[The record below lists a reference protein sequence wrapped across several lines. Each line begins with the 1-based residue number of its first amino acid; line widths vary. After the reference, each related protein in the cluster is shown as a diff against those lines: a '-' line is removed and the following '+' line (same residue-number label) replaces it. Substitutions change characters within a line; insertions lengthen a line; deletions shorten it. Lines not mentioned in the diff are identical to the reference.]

1 MGDVI
6 LERIERDLRTM
17 ADEPYRAFQARLI
30 PTIAADRILGVR
42 TPQLRR
48 YARDLARDDE
58 AAEHFLMVLPHRYYE
73 EYNIHGELITRRRK
87 NIDSLIAELDRLLP
101 YVDNWATCDMISPKL
116 FARYPAQA
124 EAAIVRWLHSDH
136 TYTVRFGVV
145 SLLEF
150 FLDERFRAEHLDWVC
165 GVHND
170 DYYVRMAVA
179 WYVSVALVKQWD
191 MAIGVLN
198 SGRLE
203 RDVHNKAIQKAVES
217 FRISDERKALLRS
230 LRRR

>member
-6 LERIERDLRTM
+6 LERIERDLRAM

-58 AAEHFLMVLPHRYYE
+58 AAEHFLTVLPHRYYE

-87 NIDSLIAELDRLLP
+87 DIGLLIAELDRLLP

-165 GVHND
+165 
-170 DYYVRMAVA
+170 
-179 WYVSVALVKQWD
+179 ALVKQWD

>member
-1 MGDVI
+1 M
-6 LERIERDLRTM
+6 
-17 ADEPYRAFQARLI
+17 
-30 PTIAADRILGVR
+30 
-42 TPQLRR
+42 
-48 YARDLARDDE
+48 
-58 AAEHFLMVLPHRYYE
+58 
-73 EYNIHGELITRRRK
+73 
-87 NIDSLIAELDRLLP
+87 
-101 YVDNWATCDMISPKL
+101 
-116 FARYPAQA
+116 
-124 EAAIVRWLHSDH
+124 
-136 TYTVRFGVV
+136 
-145 SLLEF
+145 EF

-170 DYYVRMAVA
+170 DYYVRRAVA